1 MGRARRVAH
10 IGAGGIVA
18 GLVREHAFEHQDFL
32 AAGVAVTRRAPGLP
46 VTESVEH
53 STPNWYKYVDV
64 RPRMRVTTESP
75 GHWYRNTV
83 LPMDDPTTPTS
94 VAPVTVAL

>member
-1 MGRARRVAH
+1 ML
-10 IGAGGIVA
+10 AGQPYSKAVPLAMPKPG
-18 GLVREHAFEHQDFL
+18 EL

-94 VAPVTVAL
+94 VAPMTVAL